1 MAIKG
6 LVEKWAINILIVDS
20 ICDNADDPY
29 AWELHYSYNPQIY
42 PMLDNNGNIK
52 YFNSE
57 LDAKHFILSG
67 EHSYGDCY
75 QISKV
80 YIPVYEH

>member
-6 LVEKWAINILIVDS
+6 LVEKWVINILIVDR
-20 ICDNADDPY
+20 ICDNADNPY
-29 AWELHYSYNPQIY
+29 AWELSYGYDPQIY
-42 PMLDNNGNIK
+42 PMLDNNGEIK

-57 LDAKHFILSG
+57 NDAKYFILSG

-80 YIPVYEH
+80 YVPVYEH

>member
-1 MAIKG
+1 MVIKS
-6 LVEKWAINILIVDS
+6 LIEKWVINILIVDS
-20 ICDNADDPY
+20 ICDNVDNPY
-29 AWELHYSYNPQIY
+29 VWELQ
-42 PMLDNNGNIK
+42 MLDNNGEIK

-57 LDAKHFILSG
+57 IDAKCFILSG
-67 EHSYGDCY
+67 EHSYGVCY